1 MKLETKIRDESRSY
15 PLVKDIISAVESLFF
30 CEVKT
35 EKQKNKKK
43 LEDSLEQENKIKIKN
58 TKFNSLDKLKNEL
71 DEEEVFE
78 EEDEDKND
86 SPSINYGFQEEKFF
100 EELFYRKNQ
109 VLDYEKLFY
118 SPNSVKAN
126 GNIMEG
132 IYSSSRTL
140 EKNESDMIS
149 TVEAGDTFL
158 EIQYAAAVG
167 AHSEV
172 SLETRRK
179 FGLWVKFNPALFRMF
194 ETMYTLTSD
203 VNYAE

>member
-1 MKLETKIRDESRSY
+1 MKLETKIREESRSY
-15 PLVKDIISAVESLFF
+15 PMVNEVISAVESLFF
-30 CEVKT
+30 R
-35 EKQKNKKK
+35 EKKENISEKK
-43 LEDSLEQENKIKIKN
+43 LEDSLSQNKIKKRKEKLDPI
-58 TKFNSLDKLKNEL
+58 DKLENEL
-71 DEEEVFE
+71 DEEEVSE
-78 EEDEDKND
+78 EEDKDD
-86 SPSINYGFQEEKFF
+86 SPSISYGFQQEKFF
-100 EELFYRKNQ
+100 EELFYQQSQ

-118 SPNSVKAN
+118 SPNSVKTS

-132 IYSSSRTL
+132 IYTSSRTVD
-140 EKNESDMIS
+140 KNESDMIS

-179 FGLWVKFNPALFRMF
+179 FGLWVKFNPALFKMF